1 MIDLNVT
8 YASLNLKSPLIAE
21 CVGRFPTAAVL
32 RELTTAGAGAIMA
45 PPLTSA
51 LLETEKSGEEIT
63 EHNDSDAARRGSRR
77 LIRRL
82 NMQEYLE
89 EIHEMVNRA
98 EVPVIAP
105 LHDLTGMEWRRM
117 AARCRDAGA
126 LAVELRPGNS
136 DSFIV
141 TRSQHIEGD
150 IIRTTGSVAE
160 QLDFPVITRIE
171 VTPYGMLPLV
181 RALRETGARGIVL
194 ASTALPESAP
204 KATDLIVMNGVR
216 QLYQSVAPYL
226 SCVISGSSP
235 TDLTRVIHLGT
246 TVAILRIPEPR
257 RPGSSAVVAPLLQE
271 LQNDLSKRS
280 AKTLRDVRGIAA
292 APGPADGN

>member
-21 CVGRFPTAAVL
+21 CVGTFPTAAVL

-45 PPLTSA
+45 PPLTST
-51 LLETEKSGEEIT
+51 LLETEKSNAEIT
-63 EHNDSDAARRGSRR
+63 DNNDSDPARRGSRR

-89 EIHEMVNRA
+89 ELHEMVDRA
-98 EVPVIAP
+98 EIPVIAP
-105 LHDLTGMEWRRM
+105 LHDLSGMEWRRM

-126 LAVELRPGNS
+126 MAVELRPGNPAN
-136 DSFIV
+136 FIA
-141 TRSQHIEGD
+141 TRSQNIEGD
-150 IIRTTGSVAE
+150 IIRTTGGVTE

-181 RALRETGARGIVL
+181 QALRETGARGVVL

-204 KATDLIVMNGVR
+204 KASDLIVMNGVR
-216 QLYQSVAPYL
+216 QLYQAVTPYL
-226 SCVISGSSP
+226 SCVISGSSS

-257 RPGSSAVVAPLLQE
+257 KRGSSAVVAPLLQE
-271 LQNDLSKRS
+271 LQNDLTKRS

-292 APGPADGN
+292 L